1 MEKKLTIGSAVFDDF
16 EGAYFSYQSLR
27 LNNLDRFEELD
38 LVIIDNN
45 PESAEGKATKSFCEK
60 AAIRYFAAPTPRSTA
75 IRDRV
80 FQEALAP
87 FVVCMDPHVLLEPGT
102 VGRLIEY
109 ADEMEKAKSLDIFH
123 GPMLY
128 DYLDPDNTPATHM
141 DPGFRDNM
149 YGTWGHLPRGKDKEG
164 QAFPIH
170 MHGLGLFAC
179 RSKAW
184 PGFSPLFK
192 GFGGEEGY
200 IHEKF
205 KQAGGKTWCL
215 PWLRWLHRFDRPR
228 GNVYPLH
235 IEERIRNYAFGW
247 LEIGR
252 DLEPVAE
259 HFEELH
265 KGVPVR
271 KIISDAEVMFSE
283 YLINPEEVLE
293 LLHAPAKAEVLE
305 VLPSSAAT
313 TEPGKIGP
321 LVGRETWH
329 QTKVELGDPLA
340 FEVLGKEF
348 RIKGFEIE
356 WGTS

>member
-1 MEKKLTIGSAVFDDF
+1 MKKITIGSAVFDDF
-16 EGAYFSYQSLR
+16 EGVYFSYQSLR
-27 LNNLDRFEELD
+27 LNNPDRFEELD
-38 LVIIDNN
+38 LVIVDNN
-45 PESAEGKATKSFCEK
+45 PESAEGKATRSFCEK
-60 AAIRYFAAPTPRSTA
+60 ASIRYFAAPTPRSTA

-80 FQEALAP
+80 FREALAP

-102 VGRLIEY
+102 VGRLIDH
-109 ADEMEKAKSLDIFH
+109 ADEMEKSKSMDLYH

-128 DYLDPDNTPATHM
+128 DYLDPANTPATHM
-141 DPGFRDNM
+141 DPVWRDNM
-149 YGTWGHLPRGKDKEG
+149 FGTWGHLEKGKDPAGDPFEI
-164 QAFPIH
+164 P

-179 RSKAW
+179 RTKAW

-200 IHEKF
+200 IHTKI
-205 KQAGGKTWCL
+205 KQKGGKTWCL

-235 IEERIRNYAFGW
+235 IEERLRNYAFGW
-247 LEIGR
+247 IEIDQ
-252 DLEPVAE
+252 DLEQVAR

-271 KIISDAEVMFSE
+271 QIIKDAQVLYSE
-283 YLINPEEVLE
+283 YMINAEEVLE
-293 LLHAPAKAEVLE
+293 RIHGPAKTEVLE
-305 VLPSSAAT
+305 II
-313 TEPGKIGP
+313 PGPEKANKSGP
-321 LVGRETWH
+321 LIGRETWH
-329 QTKVELGDPLA
+329 QTKVDLGAPLA

>member
-1 MEKKLTIGSAVFDDF
+1 MKKITIGSAVFDDF
-16 EGAYFSYQSLR
+16 EGVYFSYQSLR
-27 LNNLDRFEELD
+27 LNNPEHLEALD

-60 AAIRYFAAPTPRSTA
+60 ARVRYFAAPLPRSTA

-80 FQEALAP
+80 FREALAP

-102 VGRLIEY
+102 VAKLIEH
-109 ADEMEKAKSLDIFH
+109 AGKAEAEESRDIFH

-128 DYLDPDNTPATHM
+128 DYLDPDNAPATHM
-141 DPGFRDNM
+141 DPKWRDNM
-149 YGTWGHLPRGKDKEG
+149 FGTWGHLDKGKDPAGE
-164 QAFPIH
+164 PIEIP

-179 RSKAW
+179 CAKAW

-200 IHEKF
+200 IHEKI
-205 KQAGGKTWCL
+205 KQKGGKAWCL

-235 IEERIRNYAFGW
+235 IEERLRNYAFGW

-283 YLINPEEVLE
+283 YLINPGEVLE
-293 LLHAPAKAEVLE
+293 RLHAPAKAEVLE
-305 VLPSSAAT
+305 VLPSPAAT
-313 TEPGKIGP
+313 TDPGKTGP

-329 QTKVELGDPLA
+329 QTKVDLGAALA

-348 RIKGFEIE
+348 RIKRFELE
-356 WGTS
+356 WSSS